1 MNTYVWRNV
10 GLWGCLGL
18 AFALG
23 APAAGDTITAGGAR
37 YKDVLVLKSNSSFY
51 IQIPWEGRTISVR
64 LEDVDQST
72 VVINND
78 PYYRDRLKEEYR
90 VSKQLRDAG
99 QLPQGTDASAF
110 RVLESSNGNFELPAD
125 SGSGT
130 GAGKG
135 GLGIPRTQVEQALTS
150 FGVQFLP
157 GPGRGGDPSVA
168 GTMPNGARIELIGP
182 PESLNGLDITASIP
196 AGQMVAFA
204 GQMKMFVLQMD
215 SSLAGD
221 YDAMIREAQ
230 SSGRSSRTVNGI
242 SVSITMAENGGTVDF
257 RMAVTAGK

>member
-1 MNTYVWRNV
+1 MNTYVWRYV
-10 GLWGCLGL
+10 GLWVCLGL
-18 AFALG
+18 AFVLS
-23 APAAGDTITAGGAR
+23 APAAGDTITVGGAR

-64 LEDVDQST
+64 LEDVDEST
-72 VVINND
+72 VVISND

-99 QLPQGTDASAF
+99 QLREGMDTSAF
-110 RVLESSNGNFELPAD
+110 RVLESSNSNFELPAD
-125 SGSGT
+125 SGNGT
-130 GAGKG
+130 GKG
-135 GLGIPRTQVEQALTS
+135 GLGVPRTQVEQALTS

-168 GTMPNGARIELIGP
+168 GTMPNGARVELIGP

-196 AGQMVAFA
+196 AGQMTAFA

-221 YDAMIREAQ
+221 YDTMIREAQ

-242 SVSITMAENGGTVDF
+242 SVIITMAENAGTVDF